1 MSIEQTFASA
11 LQHHRAG
18 RLQQAQ
24 QLYEQIL
31 ALWPQHG
38 QSLHLLGL
46 IALQN
51 NQFDVAADLIGRAV
65 KLVPDSPE
73 AHANLGAALQGL
85 GRSEEA
91 LACLRQSIALK
102 PTYANAYANLGMVLR
117 NLGRLDEAIAAYDRA
132 AELSPDRADV
142 QINLGNAYQAAAQV
156 EKAIACFQRALAIN
170 PDAPEAHNNLGN
182 MLQGCKQPDEAMA
195 CYRRA
200 VALKPDYADAHANL
214 GVVLHTKKEFE
225 EAIASFRRAIEIDP
239 DYAEAHN
246 NLGNVFEETGKF
258 DQAIA
263 CYRRALL
270 ARPNYAEA
278 HSNLGNALQHQE
290 KFADAIA
297 CYQRALVL
305 KPDLVGVHNNLGNVY
320 QAQGQMEQAIESY
333 KRALALEPNRAD
345 THNSLGNALQAM
357 GRPEESTVFARQAV
371 ALQPEFPDA
380 YNNLGNAAKDMG
392 QLDEAIDYYRKAIA
406 IKPDFHQ
413 VHSNL
418 VYTLHFRQDYDA
430 QAILREHRIWNQTHA
445 QPLQQHVQP
454 HTNDRSPDRRLKIG
468 YVSPDF
474 RDHCQCFFT
483 DPLLS
488 RHDKR
493 QFEIF
498 CYSGV
503 LLEDAVT
510 KRLRGYADHWHST
523 VSLSDEK
530 LADAIRADGIDVLVD
545 LTMHMTR
552 SRILAFVYRPAP
564 VQVSWLAYPST
575 TGVDA
580 IDYRLTDPHLDP
592 PGMYDQ
598 DYSEKSLRLPDTFWC
613 YDLSVVGLGDGQGPG
628 VGPLPALQNGFV
640 TFGCLNNFCKVT
652 PRTLSLWAQTM
663 AAVPKS
669 RLILLTPEGSTR
681 QRVLDQLAAGGITAD
696 RVEFFLP
703 RPRRIY
709 LETYHRIDLG
719 LDTLPYNGHTTS
731 LDSFWM
737 GVPVVTLVG
746 QTIVGRA
753 GWSQLSNLN
762 LRELAARTDQQYVQ
776 IVTDLAADLPRLAQ
790 LRASLRQRM
799 RQSPLTDGVRFARNM
814 ENAYRQMWRTWCQT
828 R

>member
-1 MSIEQTFASA
+1 LNEAIGTY
-11 LQHHRAG
+11 R
-18 RLQQAQ
+18 
-24 QLYEQIL
+24 QIL
-31 ALWPQHG
+31 AL
-38 QSLHLLGL
+38 
-46 IALQN
+46 
-51 NQFDVAADLIGRAV
+51 R
-65 KLVPDSPE
+65 PDSGE
-73 AHANLGAALQGL
+73 ASARLADAL
-85 GRSEEA
+85 R
-91 LACLRQSIALK
+91 LAGQ
-102 PTYANAYANLGMVLR
+102 
-117 NLGRLDEAIAAYDRA
+117 LDEA
-132 AELSPDRADV
+132 
-142 QINLGNAYQAAAQV
+142 
-156 EKAIACFQRALAIN
+156 C
-170 PDAPEAHNNLGN
+170 
-182 MLQGCKQPDEAMA
+182 MA
-195 CYRRA
+195 C
-200 VALKPDYADAHANL
+200 
-214 GVVLHTKKEFE
+214 
-225 EAIASFRRAIEIDP
+225 
-239 DYAEAHN
+239 
-246 NLGNVFEETGKF
+246 
-258 DQAIA
+258 
-263 CYRRALL
+263 
-270 ARPNYAEA
+270 
-278 HSNLGNALQHQE
+278 
-290 KFADAIA
+290 
-297 CYQRALVL
+297 
-305 KPDLVGVHNNLGNVY
+305 
-320 QAQGQMEQAIESY
+320 
-333 KRALALEPNRAD
+333 
-345 THNSLGNALQAM
+345 
-357 GRPEESTVFARQAV
+357 RQAV
-371 ALQPEFPDA
+371 ALMPDSPA
-380 YNNLGNAAKDMG
+380 AHNTMGLIYHDQGRMEEAVAEYHQALKLKPDDANAFYNLGNVLLVMGRLENAAAAFGQAISHRPDFFMAHTNLGNAAKDLG
-392 QLDEAIDYYRKAIA
+392 QLDQAIDCYRKAITL
-406 IKPDFHQ
+406 KPSFEQ
-413 VHSNL
+413 VHSSL
-418 VYTLHFRQDYDA
+418 IYTLHFHQDYDA

-503 LLEDAVT
+503 LLEDAVS
-510 KRLRGYADHWHST
+510 KRLRGYADHWCST
-523 VSLSDEK
+523 VSLSDQK

-545 LTMHMTR
+545 LTMHMART
-552 SRILAFVYRPAP
+552 RILAFAYRPAP

>member
-1 MSIEQTFASA
+1 MNPQWLESA
-11 LQHHRAG
+11 KQHHSAG
-18 RLQQAQ
+18 RLDKAEA
-24 QLYEQIL
+24 LYRKVL
-31 ALWPQHG
+31 LSRPNHPDA
-38 QSLHLLGL
+38 LHLLGL
-46 IALQN
+46 LHYQAGRFDAAAEMLRRAASANPTSAECRFNLALALLALGRWDDAIAALRDALSLRPSYPQAYNSLGTALQQKGQLTEAVEAYRQAVALRPEVAGFWSNLGIALHGQGN
-51 NQFDVAADLIGRAV
+51 PQEAVEAFRRA
-65 KLVPDSPE
+65 
-73 AHANLGAALQGL
+73 
-85 GRSEEA
+85 
-91 LACLRQSIALK
+91 IALK
-102 PTYANAYANLGMVLR
+102 P
-117 NLGRLDEAIAAYDRA
+117 D
-132 AELSPDRADV
+132 
-142 QINLGNAYQAAAQV
+142 
-156 EKAIACFQRALAIN
+156 F
-170 PDAPEAHNNLGN
+170 
-182 MLQGCKQPDEAMA
+182 
-195 CYRRA
+195 
-200 VALKPDYADAHANL
+200 
-214 GVVLHTKKEFE
+214 
-225 EAIASFRRAIEIDP
+225 
-239 DYAEAHN
+239 AEAHN
-246 NLGNVFEETGKF
+246 NLGNALWASRRYTEAA
-258 DQAIA
+258 QA
-263 CYRRALL
+263 CR
-270 ARPNYAEA
+270 EA
-278 HSNLGNALQHQE
+278 IRL
-290 KFADAIA
+290 
-297 CYQRALVL
+297 R
-305 KPDLVGVHNNLGNVY
+305 PDL
-320 QAQGQMEQAIESY
+320 A
-333 KRALALEPNRAD
+333 
-345 THNSLGNALQAM
+345 
-357 GRPEESTVFARQAV
+357 
-371 ALQPEFPDA
+371 DA
-380 YNNLGNAAKDMG
+380 YNNLGNAAKDLG
-392 QLDEAIDYYRKAIA
+392 QLDQAIDCYRKAITL
-406 IKPDFHQ
+406 KPSFEQ
-413 VHSNL
+413 VHSSL
-418 VYTLHFRQDYDA
+418 IYTLHFHQDYDA

-503 LLEDAVT
+503 LLEDAVS
-510 KRLRGYADHWHST
+510 KRLRGYADHWCST
-523 VSLSDEK
+523 VSLSDQK

-545 LTMHMTR
+545 LTMHMART
-552 SRILAFVYRPAP
+552 RILAFAYRPAP

>member
-1 MSIEQTFASA
+1 WSEAAEAFRRVLALKADHFEAWNNLGTVLKAMEKFDDAIVAYRRALALRSDVAAIHSNLANAIAASGQWADAIVEFRQALSLEPANWAVMLALGTA
-11 LQHHRAG
+11 LQASGDLNEAIGTYR
-18 RLQQAQ
+18 
-24 QLYEQIL
+24 QIL
-31 ALWPQHG
+31 AL
-38 QSLHLLGL
+38 
-46 IALQN
+46 
-51 NQFDVAADLIGRAV
+51 R
-65 KLVPDSPE
+65 PDSGE
-73 AHANLGAALQGL
+73 ASARLADAL
-85 GRSEEA
+85 R
-91 LACLRQSIALK
+91 LAGQ
-102 PTYANAYANLGMVLR
+102 
-117 NLGRLDEAIAAYDRA
+117 LDEA
-132 AELSPDRADV
+132 
-142 QINLGNAYQAAAQV
+142 
-156 EKAIACFQRALAIN
+156 C
-170 PDAPEAHNNLGN
+170 
-182 MLQGCKQPDEAMA
+182 MA
-195 CYRRA
+195 C
-200 VALKPDYADAHANL
+200 
-214 GVVLHTKKEFE
+214 
-225 EAIASFRRAIEIDP
+225 
-239 DYAEAHN
+239 
-246 NLGNVFEETGKF
+246 
-258 DQAIA
+258 
-263 CYRRALL
+263 
-270 ARPNYAEA
+270 
-278 HSNLGNALQHQE
+278 
-290 KFADAIA
+290 
-297 CYQRALVL
+297 
-305 KPDLVGVHNNLGNVY
+305 
-320 QAQGQMEQAIESY
+320 
-333 KRALALEPNRAD
+333 
-345 THNSLGNALQAM
+345 
-357 GRPEESTVFARQAV
+357 RQAV
-371 ALQPEFPDA
+371 ALMPDSPA
-380 YNNLGNAAKDMG
+380 AHNTMGLIYHDQGRMEEAVAEYHQALKLKPDDANAFYNLGNVLLVMGRLENAAAAFGQAISHRPDFFMAHTNLGNAAKDLG
-392 QLDEAIDYYRKAIA
+392 QLDQAIDCYRKAITL
-406 IKPDFHQ
+406 KPSFEQ
-413 VHSNL
+413 VHSSL
-418 VYTLHFRQDYDA
+418 IYTLHFHQDYDA

-598 DYSEKSLRLPDTFWC
+598 DYSEKSVRLPDTFWC

-652 PRTLSLWAQTM
+652 QRALSLWAQTM

-669 RLILLTPEGSTR
+669 RLILLTREGSAR
-681 QRVLDQLAAGGITAD
+681 QRVLDQLAAGGVTAD
-696 RVEFFLP
+696 RVEFVGYQ
-703 RPRRIY
+703 RRDLY
-709 LETYHRIDLG
+709 LQTYHRIDLG

-731 LDSFWM
+731 LDAMWM
-737 GVPVVTLVG
+737 GVPVITLVG
-746 QTIVGRA
+746 ATAVGRA
-753 GWSQLSNLN
+753 GFSQLSNLGLQTLVAN
-762 LRELAARTDQQYVQ
+762 TQEQFVRIAATLAN
-776 IVTDLAADLPRLAQ
+776 DLPRLAE
-790 LRASLRQRM
+790 LRASMRQRM
-799 RQSPLTDGVRFARNM
+799 QQSPLTDAKRFARNV
-814 ENAYRQMWRTWCQT
+814 ESAYRQMWRTWCQT